1 MSGKNRHAAPVCNT
15 HRMPSRQARLEAH
28 GRPRLSLRRFGSGS
42 SGSISSH
49 CTSLSNSNRSCS
61 CKKKIKPPASR
72 RSLQLEAESIYET
85 RSNDGSLVI
94 FWSDETDPCC
104 SQKLAQMRTYNGS
117 YWQDRQNTV
126 ASPNN
131 SDRPGMAGATK
142 LSAGTYFMTYEDC
155 GPAACT
161 VYYRTSTDGWNRG
174 ASSNMGTKL
183 QTPAGQYFEHSPTNA
198 WSPSVLCSNGAILV
212 IGQVF
217 YESNGAVSAQNGEVI
232 LENLSADGNSGN
244 WVPIGAPVQ
253 VPGAYDNYCPNYSS
267 AILPATGGSSIL
279 DLTSTYSNSGNCGG
293 YYASETWNNLQADGS
308 TYSFINLASLG
319 LCLDDLG
326 WGTANNTEA
335 DLWTSSGS
343 IIQQWTANS
352 KGRGW
357 FSLSNQDTGLCV
369 DNIGGSQTPGNPVT
383 LWGRANNS
391 SQNGQFM
398 DRGNAVYELMNQAS
412 GSLMLDDGLGSTTP
426 GTQLEIWIAMIGKS

>member
-1 MSGKNRHAAPVCNT
+1 VATVPVLGGSTLWGGGTLFEMPQTVGSLAAGTLLYGNT
-15 HRMPSRQARLEAH
+15 YLQ
-28 GRPRLSLRRFGSGS
+28 GSQKAIEIYTSTDAGVTWNYLDTPIIGGNS
-42 SGSISSH
+42 SQG
-49 CTSLSNSNRSCS
+49 LWE
-61 CKKKIKPPASR
+61 PEFEVA
-72 RSLQLEAESIYET
+72 
-85 RSNDGSLVI
+85 NDGSLVI

-343 IIQQWTANS
+343 IIQQWTVNS

-426 GTQLEIWIAMIGKS
+426 GTQLEIWIAMIGES